1 MTARWLLMSCA
12 AAALVWSTSAQA
24 GASQSAGAADFLATL
39 FGNARTTAPA
49 ATAAPISVLPAAVNA
64 ADGEAPAPRSRSAAA
79 AVPPLPRLRPAYAP
93 TASVAEAKPQPTPS
107 VAPAG
112 VDRTVTGSIEDAVPA
127 GTAPSEVTRLP
138 ADSSKPAVAAPAAEA
153 AQAPATKTD
162 GKPAA
167 SRQMATVQRS
177 DGLLGDP
184 SEFLIDEPA
193 APSPK
198 VPVPDTVKGPK
209 GEGPRSAAKDEAA
222 LAAVPLLGTAPF
234 ELVRTLQTLQDRMA
248 QGDVQAIAAQ
258 RALMIQID
266 KAFMAAD
273 GDVWQDNRNAAAA
286 VTYVLSGGR
295 PEILAR
301 LVALQPPPAIDRRL
315 LEGVLDYANGKA
327 DAAAPLLAD
336 IDPTNLPASMA
347 GQVAIAQSA
356 LAVKT
361 DPTRAMQLLSVARLM
376 APGTLVEEAAIR
388 RQLLVADRQ
397 RNEDTV
403 RSLARQYLD
412 RFRHSVYAGN
422 FRVRFAAAL
431 SHMASVDT
439 EDHFSEL
446 DDMLAMV
453 EPDSRCDLY
462 LTVALASAISGRT
475 TAAKLAAERAS
486 GLALAGSV
494 QEARAKLYHAAA
506 LAAMPKLADK
516 AASEIKGLN
525 RSLLAEPDQAFYD
538 VVSATLTGVLSG
550 TDLGTINVAA
560 AKPLGAGALVE
571 EPAII
576 KKAQAAL
583 DDTAKL
589 VASAK

>member
-1 MTARWLLMSCA
+1 MTARRLLVGCVA
-12 AAALVWSTSAQA
+12 AVLMGSDAAEAGQA
-24 GASQSAGAADFLATL
+24 NFLATL
-39 FGNARTTAPA
+39 FGNPQPQAPA
-49 ATAAPISVLPAAVNA
+49 ATTAPISVLPPVAAP
-64 ADGEAPAPRSRSAAA
+64 ADGLPSLRFR
-79 AVPPLPRLRPAYAP
+79 AVAVRVPLPRPRPPYRPA
-93 TASVAEAKPQPTPS
+93 ASVAAAGSPPPAASAEQPA
-107 VAPAG
+107 APG
-112 VDRTVTGSIEDAVPA
+112 VDETVTGSIDAP
-127 GTAPSEVTRLP
+127 LP
-138 ADSSKPAVAAPAAEA
+138 ANSTAAPTPATAPAA
-153 AQAPATKTD
+153 KTD
-162 GKPAA
+162 GKPVAKL
-167 SRQMATVQRS
+167 MITTVQRS

-184 SEFLIDEPA
+184 SEYLTDEPA
-193 APSPK
+193 APAPK
-198 VPVPDTVKGPK
+198 MPVPDTLTGPK
-209 GEGPRSAAKDEAA
+209 GEGPRGDARDEAA

-234 ELVRTLQTLQDRMA
+234 ELVRTLQSLQDRMA
-248 QGDVQAIAAQ
+248 AGDVQAISAQ

-273 GDVWQDNRNAAAA
+273 AGVWQDNRNAAAA

-295 PEILAR
+295 PEVLTQ

-315 LEGVLDYANGKA
+315 LKGVLDYADGKA

-336 IDPTNLPASMA
+336 IDPTALPASMA

-361 DPTRAMQLLSVARLM
+361 DPARAMQLLAIARLM

-397 RNEDTV
+397 RDENTV

-431 SHMASVDT
+431 SHMASIDT
-439 EDHFSEL
+439 EEHFGEL

-453 EPDSRCDLY
+453 EPESRCDLY
-462 LTVALASAISGRT
+462 LTVALASAVNGRI
-475 TAAKLAAERAS
+475 TAARLAAERAS

-506 LAAMPKLADK
+506 LAAVPALTDK
-516 AASEIKGLN
+516 AVSEIRGLDS
-525 RSLLAEPDQAFYD
+525 SLLSASDRAFFD
-538 VVSATLTGVLSG
+538 VVSATLDSVLSG
-550 TDLGTINVAA
+550 TDLGKINVAA
-560 AKPLGAGALVE
+560 AEPLGAGALIE

-583 DDTAKL
+583 DDAAKL
-589 VASAK
+589 VAAAQ